1 MVTLDK
7 KDLSLEETWS
17 KRSKF
22 QYIEMFSTY
31 FTRFIQSSNL
41 AKTCKYF
48 IIKLEIQ
55 GASRPSF

>member
-22 QYIEMFSTY
+22 HYIEMFSIY

-41 AKTCKYF
+41 AKTC
-48 IIKLEIQ
+48 
-55 GASRPSF
+55 

>member
-41 AKTCKYF
+41 AKTC
-48 IIKLEIQ
+48 
-55 GASRPSF
+55 